1 MKGAA
6 KIGKRALLIIDMLN
20 DFVLPGS
27 PLEVPQAR
35 SIIPNIKRELDKA
48 RKEGIPVIY
57 LCDRHQAD
65 DPEFQVWPP
74 HAVKGTKGAEVVSE
88 LKPQPRDYIIAKATY
103 SAFFETELDSLLR
116 RLGVDELIL
125 TGVLTNICVLYTGAD
140 AYMRG
145 YRVSVSEEQVAA
157 LDEENHR
164 FALRQ
169 LREVLKPK
177 AR

>member
-1 MKGAA
+1 MKGVA

-20 DFVLPGS
+20 DFILPGS
-27 PLEVPQAR
+27 PLEIPAAR
-35 SIIPNIKRELDKA
+35 NIIASIKSVLNKA
-48 RKEGIPVIY
+48 RRKGIPIIY
-57 LCDRHQAD
+57 LCDQHQAD

-74 HAVKGTKGAEVVSE
+74 HAVKGTEGAEVVSE
-88 LKPQPRDYIIAKATY
+88 LKPQPGDHIIVKTSY
-103 SAFFETELDSLLR
+103 SGFFETKLESLLR

-125 TGVLTNICVLYTGAD
+125 TGVVTNICILYTGAE

-169 LREVLKPK
+169 LREVLKT
-177 AR
+177 RVR